1 MHISSLSDL
10 SLNLDFSYSI
20 SDNMHHGCPGNLS
33 VSETFPGINLPL
45 RTLTLTLTYTSLQ
58 HRRKKKKAHM
68 KNRNM
73 TANLFRSG
81 KMKKH

>member
-45 RTLTLTLTYTSLQ
+45 RTLTLTLTSLQ